1 MKLSSI
7 FLVAVFALVSCGGSK
22 GKKDKKTTDTN
33 KTEKPGMKV
42 DEKKT
47 DVDKKKV
54 DEKKVDK
61 KEVKTDSYACA
72 KDDDCTF
79 RPPHPCD
86 CPPSAPTLRAS
97 VNKAA
102 AKALNDDYK
111 AKNLKCAIRCDH
123 PATNWQGSAS
133 KCVNK
138 VCTTVK

>member
-1 MKLSSI
+1 MKLNSI
-7 FLVAVFALVSCGGSK
+7 FLVAVFALVSCGGSA
-22 GKKDKKTTDTN
+22 GKKEKKTTDTN

-42 DEKKT
+42 EEKKSNI
-47 DVDKKKV
+47 DVKKI
-54 DEKKVDK
+54 DK
-61 KEVKTDSYACA
+61 KEVKTDSYACT

-86 CPPSAPTLRAS
+86 CPPSTPTLRAS
-97 VNKAA
+97 VNKEA

-123 PATNWQGSAS
+123 PASNWQGSSS

-138 VCTTVK
+138 SCTTVK